1 VGERHARLIETI
13 IPQPLS
19 LAAITRLLRAL
30 LADGISLAHPLPVLV
45 SLSQAAQQTTD
56 HDRLVDLLRA
66 DLGTMLVGSV
76 CAPDQ
81 RLPVITL
88 AAELEEM
95 VVSGLHDPTNGQ
107 IVIEPDLARSI
118 GERIA
123 QIVAQRPSGAGAP
136 ALIVQPRARRP
147 LSALLRLRAPGCVV
161 LSINELPAAQP
172 IEVIAVVG
180 GEEAAPPQLGAPVE
194 EAVHEREALA
204 A

>member
-1 VGERHARLIETI
+1 
-13 IPQPLS
+13 
-19 LAAITRLLRAL
+19 
-30 LADGISLAHPLPVLV
+30 
-45 SLSQAAQQTTD
+45 
-56 HDRLVDLLRA
+56 
-66 DLGTMLVGSV
+66 
-76 CAPDQ
+76 
-81 RLPVITL
+81 
-88 AAELEEM
+88 M